1 MLNNERSFIN
11 NFMKLRIIILFLLL
25 GLAWNIT
32 KAQVPVQVVTKTIEK
47 TFTYRKGYEV
57 NVEGEKA
64 EVIVES
70 WDRAEVKITLELTAQ
85 HPDKT
90 VADRD
95 LAAIKYIADK
105 VKNKIYVR
113 NYLSEEEG
121 KPKTES
127 VLSAKYIIFVPEEC
141 PVYLKNYFGTINVSN
156 LFNSVKIN
164 SEFSKI
170 GLNNIRGFMDV
181 QTRFG
186 DILGTSLDGN
196 MKLNARRSDVILR
209 DIRGSYDLTAQY
221 GIMKIYGTDE
231 ILSLNINTEKT
242 DVFLYDI
249 NPGLFGFNITA
260 QNGNIDLPGNMPFN
274 YLQNTEQVKRI
285 QFKPVTEYYATITI
299 SVSFGNFFMGKSE
312 KR

>member
-1 MLNNERSFIN
+1 MNFRIFI
-11 NFMKLRIIILFLLL
+11 IFLLT
-25 GLAWNIT
+25 GLLWQAPR
-32 KAQVPVQVVTKTIEK
+32 AQVMVQVVTKKIEK
-47 TFTYRKGYEV
+47 SFSYRDGYEV

-70 WDRAEVKITLELTAQ
+70 WDRAEIKITLELTAK
-85 HPDKT
+85 HPDK
-90 VADRD
+90 AIAERD
-95 LAAIKYIADK
+95 LAAIRYVADK

-113 NYLSEEEG
+113 NYLSEGEG
-121 KPKTES
+121 KPKAEA
-127 VLSAKYIIFVPEEC
+127 VLAAKYLIYVPEEC

-164 SEFSKI
+164 SEFSTI
-170 GLNNIRGFMDV
+170 GLNNIRGMMDV

-186 DILGTSLDGN
+186 DLLGTSLDGN
-196 MKLNARRSDVILR
+196 MKLSARRSDVTLR

-221 GIMKIYGTDE
+221 GIMKVFGTDE

-249 NPGLFGFNITA
+249 DPGLFGLNITA
-260 QNGNIDLPGNMPFN
+260 QNGKIDLPNNMQYN
-274 YLQNTEQVKRI
+274 YLQNTDQIKRI

-299 SVSFGNFFMGKSE
+299 SVSFGNVFMGKSD

>member
-1 MLNNERSFIN
+1 
-11 NFMKLRIIILFLLL
+11 MKLKLFVVVIFIGLL
-25 GLAWNIT
+25 WQMP
-32 KAQVPVQVVTKTIEK
+32 KAQVMVQVVTKKIEK
-47 TFTYRKGYEV
+47 TFTYREGYEV

-70 WDRAEVKITLELTAQ
+70 WNRAEIRITLELSAR

-90 VADRD
+90 IAERD
-95 LAAIKYIADK
+95 LAAIKYLAEK

-113 NYLSEEEG
+113 NYLSEGEG
-121 KPKTES
+121 QPKAEAA
-127 VLSAKYIIFVPEEC
+127 LAARYLIYVPEEC

-164 SEFSKI
+164 SEFSTI
-170 GLNNIRGFMDV
+170 GLNNIQGVMDV

-186 DILGTSLDGN
+186 DLLGTSLDGN
-196 MKLNARRSDVILR
+196 MKLNARRSDVTLR

-221 GIMKIYGTDE
+221 GIMKIFGTDE
-231 ILSLNINTEKT
+231 ILSMNIDTEKT

-249 NPGLFGFNITA
+249 NPALFGLNVTA
-260 QNGNIDLPGNMPFN
+260 QNGNIDLPSNMQFN

-299 SVSFGNFFMGKSE
+299 SVSFGDIFMGKSKGRGE
-312 KR
+312 R

>member
-1 MLNNERSFIN
+1 
-11 NFMKLRIIILFLLL
+11 MKLRIFIVFIFLGVL
-25 GLAWNIT
+25 WQMPQ
-32 KAQVPVQVVTKTIEK
+32 AQVMVQVVTKTIEK
-47 TFTYRKGYEV
+47 NFAYRNGYEV

-70 WDRAEVKITLELTAQ
+70 WERAEIKITLELTAK
-85 HPDKT
+85 HPDKA
-90 VADRD
+90 VAERD
-95 LAAIKYIADK
+95 LAAIRYIADK

-113 NYLSEEEG
+113 NYLSEGEG
-121 KPKTES
+121 KPRAEA
-127 VLSAKYIIFVPEEC
+127 VLTAKYLIYVPEEC

-164 SEFSKI
+164 SEFSTI
-170 GLNNIRGFMDV
+170 GLNNIQGMMDV

-186 DILGTSLDGN
+186 DLLGTSLNGN
-196 MKLNARRSDVILR
+196 MKLNARRSDVTLR

-221 GIMKIYGTDE
+221 GIMKIFGTDE
-231 ILSLNINTEKT
+231 ILSLNIDTEKT
-242 DVFLYDI
+242 NVFLYDI
-249 NPGLFGFNITA
+249 NPALFGFNITA
-260 QNGNIDLPGNMPFN
+260 QNGNIDLPGNMQFN

-299 SVSFGNFFMGKSE
+299 SVSFGDIFMGKSE